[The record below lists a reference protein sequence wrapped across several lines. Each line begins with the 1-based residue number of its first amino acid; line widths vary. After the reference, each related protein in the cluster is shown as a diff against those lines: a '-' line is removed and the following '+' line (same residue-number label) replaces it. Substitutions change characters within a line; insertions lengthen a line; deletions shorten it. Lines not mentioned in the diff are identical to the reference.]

1 MFKSLLQIFKSKSIV
16 PHQTKTDN
24 LLPRQGIDCWI
35 TPYSASE
42 LLNTEL
48 SQHYLDLLQQ

>member
-1 MFKSLLQIFKSKSIV
+1 MFKSLVQIFKSKPTVS
-16 PHQTKTDN
+16 HQAKTDN
-24 LLPRQGIDCWI
+24 PLLRQDLDGWI
-35 TPYSASE
+35 IPYSASE